1 MVSLIIGNSGECDN
15 MKNFQTLKEK
25 EVIDTLKT
33 SYDGLTDEK
42 VEYRQKKYGLNE
54 LPKKKK
60 DSILKIF
67 ILQFANSITIIM
79 FVACVLSF
87 FIKEYTDAIAI
98 LFIIMVDAIMGTI
111 QEWRANKSAEAL
123 SNMIKAKA
131 QVIRNG
137 KELEIDASEL
147 TLGDIVLLQSGVKVS
162 ADGRIIGCSNLTIDE
177 SVLTGESIASNKNS
191 LVAKEECSISDA
203 KNMVYAGSSVLT
215 GRATVV
221 VTSIG
226 SNTEIG
232 KIATKVINTEE
243 TPSPLTIRMNKFT
256 KQVSILIIAIAII
269 LVAVL
274 LATGTSI
281 NEIFMTVVGL
291 SVSAMPEGL
300 PLALTLALTIGSSRM
315 GKKNVIVKKL
325 NAVESLGSCTVIAS
339 DKTGTLTVNEQTAK
353 KVVLPNGSKYDIS
366 GIGYNFDGNVTG
378 DKKYFD
384 NVEAIAKVGVLNN
397 EAGLT
402 LEDGIV
408 SYYGDSIDIAFLS
421 FGKKMN
427 VDTKNIEKI
436 GGIPYESEN
445 KFSAVY
451 FKENDSI
458 GCSVKGSVET
468 VFNFCDTMFDGNDIV
483 KLDKEKILKQN
494 EQLAKDGYRVIA
506 LAANKMDDFKEKDF
520 YTTKDIPTLVFM
532 GLVGF
537 IDPIRN
543 EVKDSIKE
551 CEEAGIKVVMVTGD
565 HPLTAFSIAKDLGLT
580 SDFNEVATGV
590 EIDEELE
597 KGKES
602 FDKYVNTKRVFTRV
616 TPIQKLEI
624 VEAYKRNG
632 EFVAV
637 TGDGVNDAPAIK
649 AANIGIAMGDGSDVA
664 KETSNMIIIDDN
676 FMSIV
681 SGIEEGRNAYAN
693 IRKVVYMLISCGLAE
708 VLFFT
713 LAIVF
718 GMPIPLLAV
727 QLLWLNLVTDGLQDL
742 ALSFEKGEANVMKQK
757 PRDPKES
764 LFDKL
769 LIQEIVVSGLFIG
782 LIVFGVWCLL
792 LNVLHFEVGIA
803 RGYVMAM
810 MVFMQN
816 IHVFNCRSEKQSAFK
831 IKLFSNWFVPFAVFS
846 SIFLQ
851 IIIMEVPFL
860 SHIMKTESIPVQ
872 DLLLLLT
879 LSLPIL
885 LVMEIFKSIKRRKA

>member
-1 MVSLIIGNSGECDN
+1 
-15 MKNFQTLKEK
+15 MKKFQMMSEK
-25 EVIDTLKT
+25 ELLTKLKT
-33 SYDGLTDEK
+33 SLNGLSDDK
-42 VEYRQKKYGLNE
+42 VEFRQRKYGLNE

-60 DSILKIF
+60 DSIIKIF
-67 ILQFANSITIIM
+67 FMQFANSITVIM
-79 FVACVLSF
+79 FVACILSF

-98 LFIIMVDAIMGTI
+98 LFIILVDAIVGTI
-111 QEWRANKSAEAL
+111 QESRANKSAEAL

-137 KELEIDASEL
+137 KEMEIDASEL

-162 ADGRIIGCSNLTIDE
+162 ADARILSCSNLTVDE
-177 SVLTGESIASNKNS
+177 AILTGESLASLKNN
-191 LVAKEECSISDA
+191 LVAEEEASISDS
-203 KNMVYAGSSVLT
+203 KNMVFAGTSVIT
-215 GRATVV
+215 GRAVAV

-256 KQVSILIIAIAII
+256 KQVSILIVAIAIV
-269 LVAVL
+269 LVVIL
-274 LATGTSI
+274 LATGTSL

-300 PLALTLALTIGSSRM
+300 PLSLTLALTIGSSRM

-353 KVVLPNGSKYDIS
+353 KILLPNGSSYDIS
-366 GIGYNFDGNVTG
+366 GTGYSVEGEVVG
-378 DKKYFD
+378 DKEYFD
-384 NVEAIAKVGVLNN
+384 CVEAISKVTVLNN

-402 LEDGIV
+402 IDDNIT
-408 SYYGDSIDIAFLS
+408 SYYGDSIDIAFLAL
-421 FGKKMN
+421 GKKMKIN
-427 VDTKNIEKI
+427 TKDIEKVAS
-436 GGIPYESEN
+436 IPYESEN
-445 KFSAVY
+445 KYSAVY
-451 FKENDSI
+451 FRENDEI
-458 GCSVKGSVET
+458 GCSVKGSVEK
-468 VFNFCDTMFDGNDIV
+468 VFEFCDSMFDGDKIV
-483 KLDKEKILKQN
+483 SLDKKKILKQN
-494 EQLAKDGYRVIA
+494 EELAKEGYRVIA
-506 LAANKMDDFKEKDF
+506 VAANKIENFEVKEYYDS
-520 YTTKDIPTLVFM
+520 KDIPLLVFM
-532 GLVGF
+532 GLVAF
-537 IDPIRN
+537 IDPIRD
-543 EVKDSIKE
+543 EVKGSIEE
-551 CEEAGIKVVMVTGD
+551 CRNAGIKVVMVTGD
-565 HPLTAFSIAKDLGLT
+565 HPLTAFSIAKDLGLA
-580 SDFNEVATGV
+580 SDFSEVTSGD
-590 EIDEELE
+590 EIEEELG
-597 KGKES
+597 KGKTS
-602 FDKYVNTKRVFTRV
+602 FDKYVNTKTVFTRV

-649 AANIGIAMGDGSDVA
+649 AANIGVAMGDGSDVA

-681 SGIEEGRNAYAN
+681 AGIEEGRNAYAN

-713 LAIVF
+713 LSIIF

-742 ALSFEKGEANVMKQK
+742 ALSFEKGENDVMNQK

-769 LIQEIVVSGLFIG
+769 LIQEIAVSGLFIG
-782 LIVFGVWCLL
+782 LIVFAIWCIL
-792 LNVLHFEVGIA
+792 LNVLNFEVGTA
-803 RGYVMAM
+803 RGYVMAL

-831 IKLFSNWFVPFAVFS
+831 IRMFSNWFVPFAVFS

-860 SHIMKTESIPVQ
+860 SHIMKTESISVTHLFI
-872 DLLLLLT
+872 LLLV
-879 LSLPIL
+879 SLPIL
-885 LVMEIFKSIKRRKA
+885 LVMEIFKSIKRRKS

>member
-1 MVSLIIGNSGECDN
+1 
-15 MKNFQTLKEK
+15 MKDFQTMKET
-25 EVIDTLKT
+25 EIISSLET
-33 SYDGLTDEK
+33 SYDGLTNEQ
-42 VEYRQKKYGLNE
+42 VLERQRKYGLNE

-60 DSILKIF
+60 DSIFKIF
-67 ILQFANSITIIM
+67 IMQFANSITIIM
-79 FVACVLSF
+79 FVACILSF

-111 QEWRANKSAEAL
+111 QEWRANKSAESL

-131 QVIRNG
+131 QVIRDG
-137 KELEIDASEL
+137 KEMEIDASEL
-147 TLGDIVLLQSGVKVS
+147 TIGDVVLLQSGVKVS

-177 SVLTGESIASNKNS
+177 SILTGESLASHKNS
-191 LVAKEECSISDA
+191 LTAPKESSISDA
-203 KNMVYAGSSVLT
+203 KNMVFAGSSVLT

-221 VTSIG
+221 VTNIG
-226 SNTEIG
+226 CNTEIG
-232 KIATKVINTEE
+232 KIASRVINTEE

-256 KQVSILIIAIAII
+256 KQVSILIVAIAVI
-269 LVAVL
+269 LVAIL
-274 LATGTSI
+274 LATGTDI

-353 KVVLPNGSKYDIS
+353 KVLLPNGSEYEVS
-366 GIGYNFDGNVTG
+366 GIGYNIEGNVTG
-378 DKKYFD
+378 NKDYFD
-384 NVEAIAKVGVLNN
+384 CVEAIAKVGVLNN

-402 LEDGIV
+402 FEDNII

-421 FGKKMN
+421 LGKKMK
-427 VDTKNIEKI
+427 VDTKDIEKI
-436 GGIPYESEN
+436 ASIPYESEN
-445 KFSAVY
+445 KYSAVY
-451 FKENDSI
+451 FKENNEI

-468 VFNFCDTMFDGNDIV
+468 VFEFCDLMFDGNEIVDI
-483 KLDKEKILKQN
+483 DKKKILEQN
-494 EQLAKDGYRVIA
+494 EQLAKNGYRVIA
-506 LAANKMDDFKEKDF
+506 LAANKMDNFEEKDF
-520 YTTKDIPTLVFM
+520 YDKRDIPKLVFM

-537 IDPIRN
+537 IDPIRE
-543 EVKDSIKE
+543 EVKTSIKE
-551 CEEAGIKVVMVTGD
+551 CGEAGIKVVMVTGD
-565 HPLTAFSIAKDLGLT
+565 HPLTAFSIARDLGLT
-580 SDFNEVATGV
+580 NDFSEVATGD
-590 EIDEELE
+590 EIEEELS

-602 FDKYVNTKRVFTRV
+602 FDKYVNCKRVYTRV

-713 LAIVF
+713 LSIVF

-769 LIQEIVVSGLFIG
+769 LIQEIAVSGLFIG
-782 LIVFGVWCLL
+782 LVVFAVWCVL
-792 LNVLHFEVGIA
+792 LNVLNFEVSTA
-803 RGYVMAM
+803 RGYVMAL

-816 IHVFNCRSEKQSAFK
+816 IHVFNCRSEKQSAFR

-846 SIFLQ
+846 SILLQ

-860 SHIMKTESIPVQ
+860 SHIMKTESISVSNLV
-872 DLLLLLT
+872 LLLLV
-879 LSLPIL
+879 SLPVL
-885 LVMEIFKSIKRRKA
+885 LVMEIFKSFKRNK